1 MVESDAVR
9 LTDLFREVRGFRI
22 EGEPSTDISHLSYRS
37 PLAGPGHLFFC
48 VPGFKRDGHDFAPEA
63 VGRGAVALCVER
75 RLDLPVPQVVV
86 PSVRRAMG
94 PVASALYEHPSARL
108 ATVGITGTNGKTTTA
123 FLVAF
128 LLGESGR
135 RAGMMGTVERRLGGE
150 SFPAERTT
158 PEAVD
163 MQQDLALMV
172 DAGDQAAVMEVS
184 SHALHLDRT
193 LGITFAAVAF
203 TNLTQDH
210 LDYHGTLDA
219 YFASKSRLFLD
230 PAYARNRPPA
240 VINVGDPFGRL
251 LAERLTPDRVVTVE
265 VVAPSDGKGQAASV
279 GTSIDGESHAAAP
292 VGPLPDIQAL
302 DLSLD
307 ERGTTGT
314 LVLRSQALASVR
326 RGRGERVVKGEHLE
340 LELNTRLLGLYN
352 VENVVVALGVCLS
365 LGLDPDAL
373 LDALPFFPGVPGRL
387 ERVEEGQPFTVVVD
401 YAHTPDSVE
410 RVLEMAR
417 GITRGRVI
425 GVLGCGGDRDR
436 GKRPRMGRAL
446 EDGCDVAVITS
457 DNPRSEDPA
466 AVVADILSG
475 LARPAEA
482 VVEVDRYAAITRAL
496 GMAEPGDM
504 VLILGKGHETG
515 QEFADRT
522 IPFDDRSV
530 AGELLRELRAEA
542 S

>member
-1 MVESDAVR
+1 M
-9 LTDLFREVRGFRI
+9 
-22 EGEPSTDISHLSYRS
+22 
-37 PLAGPGHLFFC
+37 
-48 VPGFKRDGHDFAPEA
+48 
-63 VGRGAVALCVER
+63 
-75 RLDLPVPQVVV
+75 
-86 PSVRRAMG
+86 
-94 PVASALYEHPSARL
+94 
-108 ATVGITGTNGKTTTA
+108 
-123 FLVAF
+123 
-128 LLGESGR
+128 
-135 RAGMMGTVERRLGGE
+135 
-150 SFPAERTT
+150 
-158 PEAVD
+158 
-163 MQQDLALMV
+163 
-172 DAGDQAAVMEVS
+172 
-184 SHALHLDRT
+184 
-193 LGITFAAVAF
+193 
-203 TNLTQDH
+203 
-210 LDYHGTLDA
+210 
-219 YFASKSRLFLD
+219 
-230 PAYARNRPPA
+230 
-240 VINVGDPFGRL
+240 
-251 LAERLTPDRVVTVE
+251 
-265 VVAPSDGKGQAASV
+265 
-279 GTSIDGESHAAAP
+279 
-292 VGPLPDIQAL
+292 
-302 DLSLD
+302 
-307 ERGTTGT
+307 
-314 LVLRSQALASVR
+314 
-326 RGRGERVVKGEHLE
+326 VKGEHLE